1 MPAIS
6 LPSDEPS
13 LTTTLPIRKHKFKTP
28 KIRLHLDDI
37 SHDGS
42 SVFLSNIKGNE
53 DLEQQVQNVLNL
65 LYDHDTPQPGTRSV
79 TFVLRAYQGLAYT
92 TGIELDEDHKEI
104 HINLD
109 YIAKL
114 KGEPRHEIL
123 GVICH
128 ELVHCFQWA
137 AEGTC
142 NGGLIEGVAD
152 YVRLNAG
159 LAAKHWRQE
168 ANGKW
173 DGGYQHTGY
182 FLQYLEE
189 RFGAGTIKRL
199 NQGLREGQYDEKK
212 LFGGCCSGKEVEQLW
227 KDYGEEL
234 ARRKGSDEQ
243 PSKTEEGKTIPT
255 DTPPKF
261 DYSNHRE
268 ALLVGDYNV
277 YRTQLSRQLL
287 AIRKRLGRAT
297 AKKEKFAKKEISAS
311 DVGSNLE
318 FVHLLLLTAERAW
331 AHAMFM
337 KTSHGEDM
345 SGKGITGSTR
355 SHIISRL
362 SKAAKTAGQLVELLN
377 DRGISKANDQDVLEA
392 RAYRSSLAGA
402 EEFEKQSEG
411 QRDPE
416 QSNDQRWQPCLR
428 NYAEARVI
436 YAALYERDRKEVYRD
451 ILANTIDPTIRYA
464 AYQAHLSR
472 TIAIPTIAKRYF
484 PSEDKE
490 LVSLVE
496 QVDQYALQDKPVPK
510 NDEDKQASPQD
521 VPNSVTWRGRK
532 ANIVDASIGQALA
545 AVTAA
550 EARLRSYLTSNETA
564 SNRDKAAAYD
574 DVLTASQDAAD
585 ATKRATDELEKERVD
600 EGDPRMQDLR
610 VTSLAVNYDLI
621 SWRVGRNRILIGDDD
636 GLSFTALQP
645 KKPKRPR
652 KDGRP
657 YPEKEEPRSRKLARL
672 RERVVLYD
680 ATIQSVNSVKDLRGA
695 MRDAAFVTEL
705 EGKEAYFRALKCLNI
720 SYSHSLLDGHLN
732 ALALLQ
738 RANELLSDLSP
749 SDAAASDAPP
759 TLHLTTPTAEA
770 AQKHISALLS
780 RTHALVELHELE
792 ANARVAAE
800 KNMTSAF
807 PLVQNLNAYPT
818 PGVQVDPTNLV
829 QYPPKVQPVPVKPL
843 FLDVAWNYIDYPGRE
858 KEVPVKAAAAPADEP
873 MVNGGQEEQPKKRGW
888 FGFGR

>member
-1 MPAIS
+1 MDI
-6 LPSDEPS
+6 
-13 LTTTLPIRKHKFKTP
+13 TP
-28 KIRLHLDDI
+28 
-37 SHDGS
+37 
-42 SVFLSNIKGNE
+42 F
-53 DLEQQVQNVLNL
+53 
-65 LYDHDTPQPGTRSV
+65 
-79 TFVLRAYQGLAYT
+79 
-92 TGIELDEDHKEI
+92 
-104 HINLD
+104 
-109 YIAKL
+109 IA
-114 KGEPRHEIL
+114 
-123 GVICH
+123 
-128 ELVHCFQWA
+128 
-137 AEGTC
+137 
-142 NGGLIEGVAD
+142 
-152 YVRLNAG
+152 
-159 LAAKHWRQE
+159 
-168 ANGKW
+168 
-173 DGGYQHTGY
+173 
-182 FLQYLEE
+182 
-189 RFGAGTIKRL
+189 
-199 NQGLREGQYDEKK
+199 
-212 LFGGCCSGKEVEQLW
+212 S
-227 KDYGEEL
+227 
-234 ARRKGSDEQ
+234 
-243 PSKTEEGKTIPT
+243 
-255 DTPPKF
+255 
-261 DYSNHRE
+261 HRE
-268 ALLVGDYNV
+268 ALLIGDYNV

-311 DVGSNLE
+311 DIGSNLE
-318 FVHLLLLTAERAW
+318 FVRLLLLTAERAW

-337 KTSHGEDM
+337 KTSHGEDT

-355 SHIISRL
+355 SHIISRM
-362 SKAAKTAGQLVELLN
+362 SKAAKTASQLVELLN
-377 DRGISKANDQDVLEA
+377 DRGTSKANDQDVLEA

-411 QRDPE
+411 QRDTE
-416 QSNDQRWQPCLR
+416 QSNEQRWQPCLR
-428 NYAEARVI
+428 SYAEARVI

-484 PSEDKE
+484 PSENKE

-496 QVDQYALQDKPVPK
+496 QVDQYALKDKPVPK

-610 VTSLAVNYDLI
+610 VTSLAVNYGLI

-636 GLSFTALQP
+636 GLSFSALQP

-680 ATIQSVNSVKDLRGA
+680 ATIQSINSVKDLRGA

-732 ALALLQ
+732 TLALLQ

-749 SDAAASDAPP
+749 SDSAASDAPP
-759 TLHLTTPTAEA
+759 TLHLTSSSAEA
-770 AQKHISALLS
+770 TQKHISALLS
-780 RTHALVELHELE
+780 RTHALVELHKLE

-818 PGVQVDPTNLV
+818 PGVQVDLTNLV

-843 FLDVAWNYIDYPGRE
+843 FLDVAWNYIEYPGRE